1 MENPI
6 LISDKDFKMT
16 ETYRNFVTP
25 RYVERVIADHVD
37 DVDKMID
44 SDKLSETNTTIEP
57 QDDVKNNNVSMD
69 SLKQDLKE
77 GDSHLIVMTDLL
89 LSKVKNVSHMSQ
101 ESFNNNFQNLTDQ
114 LEIKSDG
121 VLYSSESNDVD
132 ENNKSN
138 NDEIL
143 NEVKDSFI
151 VKDEMDALEI
161 EDLKSANGQEE
172 ENITLQDLEVVTV
185 LPNLESP

>member
-1 MENPI
+1 
-6 LISDKDFKMT
+6 MT

-25 RYVERVIADHVD
+25 RYVERIVIADHVD

-44 SDKLSETNTTIEP
+44 SDKMSETNTTIKP
-57 QDDVKNNNVSMD
+57 KDDLKNNNVSMD

-77 GDSHLIVMTDLL
+77 GDSHLLVMTDLL
-89 LSKVKNVSHMSQ
+89 FSKVKNVSNMSQ
-101 ESFNNNFQNLTDQ
+101 ESFNNNFQNQTGQ
-114 LEIKSDG
+114 LEIKSEG
-121 VLYSSESNDVD
+121 VLDSSESNEVD

-138 NDEIL
+138 KDGIL

-151 VKDEMDALEI
+151 VKDEMDVLEI
-161 EDLKSANGQEE
+161 EDLESADGQEE